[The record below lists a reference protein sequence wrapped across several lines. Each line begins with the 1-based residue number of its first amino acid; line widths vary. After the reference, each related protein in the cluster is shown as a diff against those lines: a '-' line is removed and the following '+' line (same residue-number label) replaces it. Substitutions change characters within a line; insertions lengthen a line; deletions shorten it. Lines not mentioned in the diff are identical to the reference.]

1 MLRHR
6 HIVLLQKLVD
16 NELTPPERR
25 KTDKLLDEDP
35 EAREFLDSL
44 RKAIDAVR
52 SLPEVE
58 PPPALRQHV
67 MNLVAAAERK
77 APVQEMSLAARIR
90 QMFVQPHPA
99 PRSALAAGIV
109 IGMMMSVVGYG
120 LFVDADVSGDDVA
133 GTIGGSAAVKSWLL
147 HDSVLIGGPGHHG
160 SAMLFSRP
168 DELLV
173 ELDVATDRPLRIEVM
188 NVQEPA
194 TQGQEALPAV
204 VQVDRDGPTHVS
216 ITRPRATWTGHA
228 VVVRVMDGA
237 IVLSEHRLRLKSE
250 KSSDSL

>member
-1 MLRHR
+1 MLRHQ
-6 HIVLLQKLVD
+6 HIALLQKLVD
-16 NELTPPERR
+16 NELTPSERR
-25 KTDKLLDEDP
+25 KTDKLLNGDP
-35 EAREFLDSL
+35 EAREFLENL

-58 PPPALRQHV
+58 APPALRQHV
-67 MNLVAAAERK
+67 MNLVAATERK
-77 APVQEMSLAARIR
+77 AQVQAVPLVARMR
-90 QMFVQPHPA
+90 HMFAQPHPHLRLA
-99 PRSALAAGIV
+99 MAAGIL
-109 IGMMMSVVGYG
+109 IGMMMSVVAYG
-120 LFVDADVSGDDVA
+120 LFIDADVSGDEVV

-147 HDSVLIGGPGHHG
+147 RDSVLIDGATHHG

-216 ITRPRATWTGHA
+216 ITQPRATWTGHA
-228 VVVRVMDGA
+228 IVVRVMDGA

-250 KSSDSL
+250 